1 MMSNTI
7 DRSEKDSCEKLIAGS
22 LVDVA
27 SELRLVD
34 LRHLVSLVEN
44 GEEASIADL
53 VNSSTEMFFTKGTLH
68 YALSAQCSLLWD
80 EPPVIKLDMEFRHE
94 NVSAYFRLTLGRS
107 RAGVEL
113 THLSIY
119 GSDGRDAREAR
130 LARALKGAAILA

>member
-1 MMSNTI
+1 MRDTI
-7 DRSEKDSCEKLIAGS
+7 QKSVKEACERIIAES

-44 GEEASIADL
+44 GEEAAIADL
-53 VNSSTEMFFTKGTLH
+53 VNSSTEMFFEKGTLH
-68 YALSAQCSLLWD
+68 YALSAQCALLWD
-80 EPPVIKLDMEFRHE
+80 EPPVVKIDMEFRHE

-113 THLSIY
+113 THLFVYGEDSI
-119 GSDGRDAREAR
+119 EAHVER
-130 LARALKGAAILA
+130 LARAFEGAATGA